1 MELKPERFGKCEI
14 RCLKTCHKDSV
25 VSKPEIYSTRL
36 RNDVK
41 VPAGSSSEERLQEL
55 DGKSVILGMCQIVFV
70 CKCSKPVCEEDR
82 ALWCLHVYLVLQMSL
97 AVFQSQVML

>member
-25 VSKPEIYSTRL
+25 VSEPEIYSTRL

-41 VPAGSSSEERLQEL
+41 VPAGSS
-55 DGKSVILGMCQIVFV
+55 
-70 CKCSKPVCEEDR
+70 
-82 ALWCLHVYLVLQMSL
+82 
-97 AVFQSQVML
+97 